1 MWSEKEGE
9 IHQGGG
15 GEKGRRQ
22 SLGVGW
28 WRILSWSSEKEMI
41 CQQSSLTSS
50 LARLEADMEEFYR
63 VTTSGGRPRPGSVR
77 RGDLVA
83 ALHSDLAWHRARVLQ
98 TLHISTVAIF
108 PISYL
113 SYVFLPLLALCL
125 AVSLLLV
132 RPFHRADRVKGQLVR
147 GTIIV

>member
-1 MWSEKEGE
+1 MFLDSPSEGNAGVEEESPYFDLEDK
-9 IHQGGG
+9 
-15 GEKGRRQ
+15 Q
-22 SLGVGW
+22 SVQRSRSSYFLTSH
-28 WRILSWSSEKEMI
+28 ILSSLMI
-41 CQQSSLTSS
+41 LYPS
-50 LARLEADMEEFYR
+50 LAII
-63 VTTSGGRPRPGSVR
+63 TI
-77 RGDLVA
+77 LV
-83 ALHSDLAWHRARVLQ
+83 HRARVLQ
-98 TLHISTVAIF
+98 TLDISTVAIF

>member
-1 MWSEKEGE
+1 MIHVHVNTKYNSQLKSFVFLDSPIEGTA
-9 IHQGGG
+9 G
-15 GEKGRRQ
+15 GEEESPYFDLEDKESVKRSR
-22 SLGVGW
+22 
-28 WRILSWSSEKEMI
+28 SSYFLTSHVL
-41 CQQSSLTSS
+41 SSLIILYPS
-50 LARLEADMEEFYR
+50 LAII
-63 VTTSGGRPRPGSVR
+63 TI
-77 RGDLVA
+77 LV
-83 ALHSDLAWHRARVLQ
+83 HRARVLQ
-98 TLHISTVAIF
+98 TLDISTVAIF